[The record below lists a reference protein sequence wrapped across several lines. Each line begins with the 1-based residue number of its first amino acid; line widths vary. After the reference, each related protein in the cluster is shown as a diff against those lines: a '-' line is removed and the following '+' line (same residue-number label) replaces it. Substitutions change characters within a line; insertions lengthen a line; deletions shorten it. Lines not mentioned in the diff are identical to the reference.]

1 VDLLVANRKDLA
13 HSTGA
18 FAKSA
23 AILSN
28 AEEHT
33 GLARA
38 LAQLADVED
47 KVEQMHTE
55 QANLDFF
62 MFSELLRDYVSLI
75 GAVKEVFHERV
86 KAYQGWQHAQQTL
99 NKKRETKAKLELQVR
114 NDKIAQA
121 REEVV
126 EWEGKVERTQE
137 EFESISKVIKKELE
151 TFEAARVKD
160 FKKTIVK
167 YLESLLSHQQE
178 LVKYWEAF
186 LPEAKAVA

>member
-1 VDLLVANRKDLA
+1 VELLVSNRRELA
-13 HSTGA
+13 LSTGM

-28 AEEHT
+28 SEEHT

-38 LAQLADVED
+38 MAQLADVED
-47 KVEQMHTE
+47 KVEQMHSD

-62 MFSELLRDYVSLI
+62 VFSELLRDYISLI
-75 GAVKEVFHERV
+75 GSVKEAFHERV
-86 KAYQGWQHAQQTL
+86 KAHQAWQHAQQTL
-99 NKKRETKAKLELQVR
+99 NKKRELKAKLELQVR

-121 REEVV
+121 RDEVV
-126 EWEGKVERTQE
+126 EWEGKVEKTQE
-137 EFESISKVIKKELE
+137 DFEAISKVIKKELE
-151 TFEAARVKD
+151 LFEVSRVKD

-167 YLESLLSHQQE
+167 YIESLLVHQQE